1 MSFPLVVVALD
12 IYPLKR
18 LDPGS
23 KAKWFGTA
31 AQQVWLEKL
40 PFILLSGAAGLLSLA
55 GKRGI
60 ISEARPWANVTQAAY
75 ALLFYP
81 AKIAFPRDIS
91 PFYPVPSSAD
101 LSSWPIVAYPL
112 IVAAITIAALL
123 AVRRWPAVSI
133 VWVSYLVLVLPIS
146 GIVKYGPQLVADRY
160 AYLAIAVFA
169 IGLGVLPLRAWEKSL
184 PSRISATAAVI
195 AAISTLALMT
205 WKQTQIWHDSETLF
219 RRAVA
224 VAPRS
229 VIAHHNLAAVL
240 AAEGRLDEA
249 VDIYRRALAIQPYAE
264 GKAELGRILAQQG
277 KVDEAIAH
285 DRDAIRLDSGF
296 LPARQNLALLFIR
309 LGRLDE
315 AEKEY
320 RAALKVDPSFVE
332 GHHNLGYL
340 LASRGRLDEAIA
352 EYREALKLKPDFAI
366 AYVNLGDALLRQ
378 GKNDEAI
385 ANFKRALEIDPN
397 FVPARQSLEKA
408 LAARR

>member
-1 MSFPLVVVALD
+1 
-12 IYPLKR
+12 
-18 LDPGS
+18 
-23 KAKWFGTA
+23 
-31 AQQVWLEKL
+31 LEKL
-40 PFILLSGAAGLLSLA
+40 PFILLSVAAGLLSLA
-55 GKRGI
+55 GKSGV

-81 AKIAFPRDIS
+81 AKIAFPHDIS

-112 IVAAITIAALL
+112 FVTAITIAVLF

-133 VWVSYLVLVLPIS
+133 VWISYLVLVLPIS

-160 AYLAIAVFA
+160 AYLSIAVFA
-169 IGLGVLPLRAWEKSL
+169 IGLGFLPVTAWKKSA
-184 PSRISATAAVI
+184 PSRISAMAAAI
-195 AAISTLALMT
+195 AAIFTLALMT

-219 RRAVA
+219 RRGVA

-264 GKAELGRILAQQG
+264 GNAELGRILAQQG

-320 RAALKVDPSFVE
+320 RAALKVDLSFVE